1 MDNITFLV
9 NGTLKNKAKVIDN
22 IRKVFLQNDI
32 EILESQYK
40 AHLTELAYRTVT
52 KGIKKIVLVGG
63 DGSTNE
69 VVNGIAEY
77 AKDAALNTYNWEK
90 IEGVKLGILPC
101 GTGNDFTKT
110 IHITNDIERLKTLL
124 ELDQYQ
130 KCDIGFVDFFDK
142 DKKSAQRF
150 FLNITDVGM
159 GGIVV
164 EKLEKKLPLFSR
176 SFRYNLSIA
185 STFLSYDK
193 ALVRAE
199 SKDFTY
205 EGKVMNCIIANGKYF
220 GNGLGIA
227 PDASV
232 QDGKFNVVILGNIN
246 IVDYLKNLN
255 EVKKCKL
262 LHHEEVKY
270 FTTAE
275 LQVHSPNQTSLPI
288 DMDGEFIGYA
298 PLQCRNISKVLNIYM

>member
-9 NGTLKNKAKVIDN
+9 NGTFKNKAKVIEN
-22 IRKVFLQNDI
+22 IRKVFSQNDI
-32 EILESQYK
+32 EIVESQHK
-40 AHLTELAYRTVT
+40 EHLTELAYRTVT
-52 KGIKKIVLVGG
+52 KGITKLVVVGG

-69 VVNGIAEY
+69 VVNGIAKY
-77 AKDAALNTYNWEK
+77 AKDTTLNTYNWEK
-90 IEGVKLGILPC
+90 IEGIKLGILPC

-110 IHITNDIERLKTLL
+110 IHITNDMDRLKTLL
-124 ELDQYQ
+124 DLDQYQ
-130 KCDIGFVDFFDK
+130 KCDIGSVDFLDK
-142 DKKSAQRF
+142 NQKPAQRF
-150 FLNITDVGM
+150 FMNITDVGM

-164 EKLEKKLPLFSR
+164 EKLEKKMPFFSR
-176 SFRYNLSIA
+176 SFRYNLSIS

-205 EGKVMNCIIANGKYF
+205 EGKIMNFIIANGKYF

-227 PDASV
+227 PEASV
-232 QDGKFNVVILGNIN
+232 QDGKFNIVILGNIN
-246 IVDYLKNLN
+246 FIDYMKNLN

-262 LHHEEVKY
+262 IHHEEVKY
-270 FTTAE
+270 FTTDE
-275 LQVHSPNQTSLPI
+275 LQVNSPNHTSLPI

-298 PLQCRNISKVLNIYM
+298 PLQARNISKVINIYM

>member
-9 NGTLKNKAKVIDN
+9 NGTLKNRAKVIEN
-22 IRKVFLQNDI
+22 IRKVFIQNDI
-32 EILESQYK
+32 EILESQHK
-40 AHLTELAYRTVT
+40 EHLTELAYKSVV
-52 KGIKKIVLVGG
+52 KGIKKIVVVGG

-69 VVNGIAEY
+69 VVNGIAKY
-77 AKDAALNTYNWEK
+77 AKGDAVNTFNWEK

-110 IHITNDIERLKTLL
+110 INITNDIERLKTLL

-130 KCDIGFVDFFDK
+130 KCDIGSVDFFDK
-142 DKKSAQRF
+142 NDKPALRF

-164 EKLEKKLPLFSR
+164 EKLEKKLPFFSR

-193 ALVRAE
+193 ALVHAE
-199 SKDFTY
+199 SKDFSY
-205 EGKVMNCIIANGKYF
+205 EGIVMNCIIANGKYF

-232 QDGKFNVVILGNIN
+232 QDGKFNIVILGNIN

-262 LHHEEVKY
+262 IHHDEVKY
-270 FTTAE
+270 FTTEE
-275 LQVHSPNQTSLPI
+275 LQVHSPNNTSLPI

-298 PLQCRNISKVLNIYM
+298 PLHCRNISKVLNIYM